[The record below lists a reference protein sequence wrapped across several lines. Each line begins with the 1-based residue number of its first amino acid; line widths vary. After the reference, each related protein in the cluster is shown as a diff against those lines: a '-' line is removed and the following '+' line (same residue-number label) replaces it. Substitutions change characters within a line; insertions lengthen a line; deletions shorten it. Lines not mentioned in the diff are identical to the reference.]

1 MSFKVFN
8 SKNSILTDLLSARKV
23 ITNLI
28 VSNSANVET
37 INVETINVEGNSELC
52 GNVHICDDL
61 VVDEN
66 ILAKVITADKVIV
79 GILESTGT
87 RPPTGQSP
95 NPETIL
101 VNSPLECDGGLIMPF
116 SVGSNLTTEVI
127 NDDLS
132 GRAFTINSVTTQVVL
147 DTNLSSGSFGEI
159 ILTHSVIPLSFTF
172 NAGFVNG
179 TVSTNRNLRGYYNN
193 AGVITGFNTQ
203 TQNLNIVKGADGQ
216 KTASTIIRWK
226 KFNNSTVVIEATSSY
241 VAFSLV
247 NKL

>member
-23 ITNLI
+23 ITN
-28 VSNSANVET
+28 S
-37 INVETINVEGNSELC
+37 INVETVNVEGNSELC
-52 GNVHICDDL
+52 GNVHICNDL
-61 VVDEN
+61 VVDGN
-66 ILAKVITADKVIV
+66 ILAKNLTTDKVIV

-87 RPPTGQSP
+87 RPPTGLSP
-95 NPETIL
+95 NPQTIL

-116 SVGSNLTTEVI
+116 SIGSNLPIQII

-132 GRAFTINSVTTQVVL
+132 GRAFTINPVTTQFVL

-159 ILTHSVIPLSFTF
+159 ILTYSPNPVSFIF

-203 TQNLNIVKGADGQ
+203 SQNLNIVKGVDGQ
-216 KTASTIIRWK
+216 QTASTIIRWK
-226 KFNNSTVVIEATSSY
+226 KFDNSRVVIEATSSY

-247 NKL
+247 PK